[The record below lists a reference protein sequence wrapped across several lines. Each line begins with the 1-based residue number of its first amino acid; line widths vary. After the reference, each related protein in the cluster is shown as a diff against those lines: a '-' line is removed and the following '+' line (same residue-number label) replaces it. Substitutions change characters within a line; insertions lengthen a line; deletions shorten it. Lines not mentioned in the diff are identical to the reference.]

1 VGLLIPSKATNKD
14 SHTLG
19 ARRAIGP
26 AGVRWQS
33 RRKQIPPVWPRSRV
47 GMTRAD
53 GGKLRISRNELR
65 EIQSITLPATGSR
78 SWSVGVIMSVFAF
91 SDSHLQAISTNC
103 HLGSSLLLA
112 AVTSACGSGGGSTK
126 PVAPTIVTQPAN
138 QKTTVGL
145 TATFTVNAAG
155 TGPLQYQWSKNGTA
169 ISGASSASY
178 TTPSATPA
186 DNGANF
192 TVFLTNAIGS
202 ATSNPASLT
211 VGPRAPKP
219 GDWRFR
225 ALDLPAFVPVVATFL
240 LGGTEVPYANAVGT
254 PLSIGAAPDIIC
266 VSGIV
271 EDCAWGYSVYGEPAG
286 GSGISA
292 YYLSDSFTNLD
303 ADLQALATPNNVIT
317 SLDLEPANS
326 VFGVSWLQTS
336 AAGGFTVISQ
346 SIDPAGVQAVV
357 SQLGEQSQVVTALTF
372 NAGQVQTLAYAWQ
385 GDTTTI
391 YEVKAVAATGDN
403 FIPEATSLAAA
414 GYIITALG
422 GDPTDGLIFIGT
434 RVQGDTM
441 SRPIQFVTPSGTQG
455 QLDETVQF
463 ITQELFTSAGQNWIN
478 QQ

>member
-1 VGLLIPSKATNKD
+1 
-14 SHTLG
+14 
-19 ARRAIGP
+19 
-26 AGVRWQS
+26 
-33 RRKQIPPVWPRSRV
+33 
-47 GMTRAD
+47 
-53 GGKLRISRNELR
+53 
-65 EIQSITLPATGSR
+65 
-78 SWSVGVIMSVFAF
+78 MSVFPI
-91 SDSHLQAISTNC
+91 SDSRLQAISASC
-103 HLGSSLLLA
+103 RLGALLLVA

-186 DNGANF
+186 DNGATF
-192 TVFLTNAIGS
+192 AVIVTNSIGS

-219 GDWRFR
+219 GDWRFQ
-225 ALDLPAFVPVVATFL
+225 ALDLPAFVPGVSTFL
-240 LGGTEVPYANAVGT
+240 LGGTEVPYPNAVGT
-254 PLSIGAAPDIIC
+254 PLSMGAAPAIC
-266 VSGIV
+266 VSGVV

-286 GSGISA
+286 VSGISA

-303 ADLQALATPNNVIT
+303 ADLQTLATPNNVIT

-357 SQLGEQSQVVTALTF
+357 SQLGEESQVVTALTF
-372 NAGQVQTLAYAWQ
+372 NAGQVQTLAYSWQ

-391 YEVKAVAATGDN
+391 YEAKAVAVTGDN
-403 FIPEATSLAAA
+403 FITEATSLAAS

-422 GDPTDGLIFIGT
+422 GDPTDGLILIGT

-441 SRPIQFVTPSGTQG
+441 PRPIQFVTPSGTQG
-455 QLDETVQF
+455 QLDQTVQF
-463 ITQELFTSAGQNWIN
+463 TTQELFTAAGQNWIN

>member
-1 VGLLIPSKATNKD
+1 MSLVP
-14 SHTLG
+14 
-19 ARRAIGP
+19 
-26 AGVRWQS
+26 
-33 RRKQIPPVWPRSRV
+33 
-47 GMTRAD
+47 
-53 GGKLRISRNELR
+53 ISD
-65 EIQSITLPATGSR
+65 SR
-78 SWSVGVIMSVFAF
+78 S
-91 SDSHLQAISTNC
+91 QAISTNC
-103 HLGSSLLLA
+103 RPGALLLVA

-145 TATFTVNAAG
+145 TATFTVSAAG

-169 ISGASSASY
+169 ISGANSASY

-186 DNGANF
+186 DNGATF
-192 TVFLTNAIGS
+192 AVIVTNAIGS

-211 VGPRAPKP
+211 VGPRAPQP
-219 GDWRFR
+219 GDWRFQ
-225 ALDLPAFVPVVATFL
+225 ALDLPAFVPGVSTFL
-240 LGGTEVPYANAVGT
+240 LGGTEVPYPNAVGT
-254 PLSIGAAPDIIC
+254 PLSMGAAPAIC
-266 VSGIV
+266 VSGVV

-286 GSGISA
+286 VSGISA

-303 ADLQALATPNNVIT
+303 ADLQTLATPNNVIT

-357 SQLGEQSQVVTALTF
+357 SQLGEESQVVTALTF
-372 NAGQVQTLAYAWQ
+372 NAGQVQTLAYSWQ

-391 YEVKAVAATGDN
+391 YEAKAVAATGDT
-403 FIPEATSLAAA
+403 FITEATSLAAS

-422 GDPTDGLIFIGT
+422 GDPTDGLILIGT

-441 SRPIQFVTPSGTQG
+441 PRPIQFVTPSGTQG
-455 QLDETVQF
+455 QLDKTVQF
-463 ITQELFTSAGQNWIN
+463 TTQELFTAAGQNWIN

>member
-1 VGLLIPSKATNKD
+1 
-14 SHTLG
+14 
-19 ARRAIGP
+19 
-26 AGVRWQS
+26 
-33 RRKQIPPVWPRSRV
+33 
-47 GMTRAD
+47 
-53 GGKLRISRNELR
+53 
-65 EIQSITLPATGSR
+65 
-78 SWSVGVIMSVFAF
+78 MSVFPI
-91 SDSHLQAISTNC
+91 SDSRLQAISVSC
-103 HLGSSLLLA
+103 RLGALLLVA

-186 DNGANF
+186 DNGATF
-192 TVFLTNAIGS
+192 AVIVTNSIGS

-219 GDWRFR
+219 GDWRFQ
-225 ALDLPAFVPVVATFL
+225 ALDLPAFVPGVSTFL
-240 LGGTEVPYANAVGT
+240 LGGTEVPYPNAVGT
-254 PLSIGAAPDIIC
+254 PLSMGAAPAIC
-266 VSGIV
+266 VSGVV

-286 GSGISA
+286 VSGISA

-303 ADLQALATPNNVIT
+303 ADLQTLATPNNVIT

-357 SQLGEQSQVVTALTF
+357 SQLGEESQVVTALTF
-372 NAGQVQTLAYAWQ
+372 NAGQVQTLAYSWQ

-391 YEVKAVAATGDN
+391 YEAKAVAVTGDN
-403 FIPEATSLAAA
+403 FITEATSLAAS

-422 GDPTDGLIFIGT
+422 GDPTDGLILIGT

-441 SRPIQFVTPSGTQG
+441 PRPIQFVTPSGTQG
-455 QLDETVQF
+455 QLDQTVQF
-463 ITQELFTSAGQNWIN
+463 TTQELFTAAGQNWIN

>member
-1 VGLLIPSKATNKD
+1 
-14 SHTLG
+14 
-19 ARRAIGP
+19 
-26 AGVRWQS
+26 
-33 RRKQIPPVWPRSRV
+33 
-47 GMTRAD
+47 
-53 GGKLRISRNELR
+53 
-65 EIQSITLPATGSR
+65 
-78 SWSVGVIMSVFAF
+78 MSVFPI
-91 SDSHLQAISTNC
+91 SDSRLQAISVSC
-103 HLGSSLLLA
+103 RLGALLLVA

-186 DNGANF
+186 DNGATF
-192 TVFLTNAIGS
+192 AVIVTNSIGS

-219 GDWRFR
+219 GDWRFQ
-225 ALDLPAFVPVVATFL
+225 ALDLPAFVPGVSTFL
-240 LGGTEVPYANAVGT
+240 LGGTEVPYPNAVGT
-254 PLSIGAAPDIIC
+254 PLSMGAAPAIC
-266 VSGIV
+266 VSGVV
-271 EDCAWGYSVYGEPAG
+271 EDCAWGDSVYGEPAG
-286 GSGISA
+286 VSGISA

-303 ADLQALATPNNVIT
+303 ADLQTLATPNNVIT

-357 SQLGEQSQVVTALTF
+357 SQLGEESQVVTALTF
-372 NAGQVQTLAYAWQ
+372 NAGQVQTLAYSWQ

-391 YEVKAVAATGDN
+391 YEAKAVAVTGDN
-403 FIPEATSLAAA
+403 FITEATSLAAS

-422 GDPTDGLIFIGT
+422 GDPTDGLILIGT

-441 SRPIQFVTPSGTQG
+441 PRPIQFVTPSGTQG
-455 QLDETVQF
+455 QLDQTVQF
-463 ITQELFTSAGQNWIN
+463 TTQELFTAAGQNWIN

>member
-1 VGLLIPSKATNKD
+1 MR
-14 SHTLG
+14 LG
-19 ARRAIGP
+19 RGFNEAGGAHDCDTAREPEDDG
-26 AGVRWQS
+26 
-33 RRKQIPPVWPRSRV
+33 RS
-47 GMTRAD
+47 D
-53 GGKLRISRNELR
+53 G
-65 EIQSITLPATGSR
+65 
-78 SWSVGVIMSVFAF
+78 
-91 SDSHLQAISTNC
+91 
-103 HLGSSLLLA
+103 
-112 AVTSACGSGGGSTK
+112 
-126 PVAPTIVTQPAN
+126 
-138 QKTTVGL
+138 
-145 TATFTVNAAG
+145 TFTVNAAG

-219 GDWRFR
+219 GDWRFQ

-463 ITQELFTSAGQNWIN
+463 ITQELFTAAGQNWIN